1 MKPFTTHEG
10 CCVVLRRDHVDTDQI
25 VPAAFCKRL
34 TKTGYDDALF
44 ATWRT
49 DPGFVLNQ
57 PQAKRASVLLAGSNF
72 GTGSSREHAVW
83 ALRDWGFVAVI
94 ASSFG
99 DIFRRSAFRNGLLAV
114 ELPAEAV
121 AELSGAV
128 DAAPATTVVVDLVEC
143 EVRHGSHRYGFAV
156 DERSRQSLLNGVDA
170 IAVTLSREPQISAY
184 ESRRRYWLPTLEEVE
199 K

>member
-10 CCVVLRRDHVDTDQI
+10 TCVVLRRDHVDTDQI

-49 DPGFVLNQ
+49 DPAFVLNQ
-57 PQAKRASVLLAGSNF
+57 PRARHASILLAGSDF

-94 ASSFG
+94 ARSFG

-114 ELPAEAV
+114 QLPAG
-121 AELSGAV
+121 ELTELT
-128 DAAPATTVVVDLVEC
+128 DALDTAPAATVTVDLVAR
-143 EVRHGSHRYGFAV
+143 EVRHGPRRYGFTV
-156 DERSRQSLLNGVDA
+156 DERSRRALLDGTDA
-170 IAVTLSREPQISAY
+170 IAVTLSRQAQISAY
-184 ESRRRYWLPTLEEVE
+184 ESRRRPWLPTLKEART
-199 K
+199 

>member
-10 CCVVLRRDHVDTDQI
+10 RCVALRRDHVDTDQI
-25 VPAAFCKRL
+25 VPAEFCKRL
-34 TKTGYDDALF
+34 TKSGYDDALF
-44 ATWRT
+44 AAWRT
-49 DPGFVLNQ
+49 DPGFVLNR
-57 PQAKRASVLLAGSNF
+57 PEAAHASILLAGSNF

-99 DIFRRSAFRNGLLAV
+99 DIFRRSAFKNGLLAV

-121 AELSGAV
+121 AELSDAV
-128 DAAPATTVVVDLVEC
+128 DTAPATTVVVDLVAC
-143 EVRHGSHRYGFAV
+143 EVRHGPRRCGFAV
-156 DERSRQSLLNGVDA
+156 DERSRRLLLDGLDE
-170 IAVTLSREPQISAY
+170 IAVTLRREPEIAAY
-184 ESRRRYWLPTLEEVE
+184 ESRRRYWLPGLKEVE